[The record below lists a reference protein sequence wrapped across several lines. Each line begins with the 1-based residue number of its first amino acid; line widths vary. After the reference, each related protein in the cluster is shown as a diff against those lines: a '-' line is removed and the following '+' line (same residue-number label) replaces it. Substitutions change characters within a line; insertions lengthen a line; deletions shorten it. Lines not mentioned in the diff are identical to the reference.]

1 LNVPTPS
8 TSNQTFDSAGNPTN
22 CGKCATDS
30 CSITVSVPVTS
41 TATTLSYTWADL
53 GVTEPE
59 GIGAILF
66 LLSDPCDYSTG
77 TCVSTPYPVNVNIDA
92 LQFTR

>member
-1 LNVPTPS
+1 MQTPIG
-8 TSNQTFDSAGNPTN
+8 TQNH
-22 CGKCATDS
+22 
-30 CSITVSVPVTS
+30 TVGLFWFEG
-41 TATTLSYTWADL
+41 ATTLSYTWADL